1 MVVALRAEIEGS
13 PMRTQFTTRTAHA
26 AVKAPGCTA
35 VRTLAG
41 TVLAAAA
48 TLLAPEARAQFSMVP
63 APTCKQPVASEQAV
77 EREFRID
84 ASRHLYSCF
93 PMRVYRGK
101 LPPLLYGVMMVET
114 ELDTQGNV
122 LEVNVIRRPAADEIG
137 PWVVAMIKKASPF
150 PAPAKLAASGNV
162 KFMETYFVDKSGLF
176 QTHTLT
182 EGQRDR

>member
-1 MVVALRAEIEGS
+1 MRHRA
-13 PMRTQFTTRTAHA
+13 PAR
-26 AVKAPGCTA
+26 
-35 VRTLAG
+35 
-41 TVLAAAA
+41 AAAA
-48 TLLAPEARAQFSMVP
+48 HATPWPRSAAFRALAVAVLASAAVLMAPSAQAQFSMVP
-63 APTCKQPVASEQAV
+63 APTCKEPVASQQEV

-114 ELDTQGNV
+114 ELDAQGNV
-122 LEVNVIRRPAADEIG
+122 VDVSVIRRPAADEVT

-150 PAPAKLAASGNV
+150 PAPARLATGGNV

-182 EGQRDR
+182 EGQRNR